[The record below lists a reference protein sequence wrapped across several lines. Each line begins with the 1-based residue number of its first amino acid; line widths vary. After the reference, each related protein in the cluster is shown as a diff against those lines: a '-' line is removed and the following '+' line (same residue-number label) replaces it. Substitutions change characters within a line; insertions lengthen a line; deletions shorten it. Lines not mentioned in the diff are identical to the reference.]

1 MKKIALIL
9 AGGSGKRMMRDIP
22 KQFIELSGR
31 PVLMHTIEKFRHV
44 CDEIMLVLPATQ
56 FDYWKKLCLMHQ
68 FNIPHVLVE
77 GGDNR
82 IQSVSNGLSIVK
94 NESLIA
100 IHDGVRPFIEE
111 SLIINAFEIAAK
123 HGNAVLSVKLKDSIR
138 EVNQGKSVAKDRQNY
153 VLIQTPQT
161 FKSTTI
167 KEAYKKLISE
177 NNETSLF
184 TDDASVAEYYGED
197 INLVE
202 GSYRNIK
209 ITIPEDLI
217 IAEVLLKSS

>member
-1 MKKIALIL
+1 
-9 AGGSGKRMMRDIP
+9 
-22 KQFIELSGR
+22 
-31 PVLMHTIEKFRHV
+31 
-44 CDEIMLVLPATQ
+44 
-56 FDYWKKLCLMHQ
+56 MHQ

-177 NNETSLF
+177 NNERGGYS
-184 TDDASVAEYYGED
+184 G
-197 INLVE
+197 
-202 GSYRNIK
+202 
-209 ITIPEDLI
+209 
-217 IAEVLLKSS
+217 